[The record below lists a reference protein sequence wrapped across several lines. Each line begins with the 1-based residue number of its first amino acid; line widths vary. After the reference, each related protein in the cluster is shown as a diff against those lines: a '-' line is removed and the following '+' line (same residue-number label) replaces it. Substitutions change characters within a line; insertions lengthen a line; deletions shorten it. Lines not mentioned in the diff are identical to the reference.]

1 MSEPTSI
8 TLVELL
14 VRPEVVYTILDALY
28 EDTYNTPED
37 NIDAIRVIEKAM
49 QDQEFPLERG
59 TFEEQIQVSSNQ
71 SPEMTEWYD
80 IDVVFPL
87 PVGH

>member
-1 MSEPTSI
+1 MSEPNSI

-37 NIDAIRVIEKAM
+37 NMDAIRVIEKAM
-49 QDQEFPLERG
+49 KEQEFPLERG

-71 SPEMTEWYD
+71 SPEMTEWHD